1 MFTPELPTDDQD
13 PVVPPAHADAALP
26 PSPDAEA
33 RSAEAAS
40 LSKPRAPRG
49 EVTAALAAVIGG
61 GLVGIAL
68 LFGGADGTS
77 EDEQVVVQ
85 AASVVPSSA
94 PATTDVAGRWSNGSH
109 SRWKSARRKDLV
121 LELPADNRIGVWM
134 KHVRPMLVV
143 RCMNR
148 TPEVF
153 VFTETA
159 AKIEPQDE
167 NHSVRVA
174 FDDEPASVE
183 RWPDSVE
190 HDALFAPDAD
200 AFLRRLMRAR
210 TLTFGFSPHNAT
222 PAEVRFNVSGLDALI
237 QPAAKQCGW

>member
-1 MFTPELPTDDQD
+1 M
-13 PVVPPAHADAALP
+13 
-26 PSPDAEA
+26 
-33 RSAEAAS
+33 
-40 LSKPRAPRG
+40 
-49 EVTAALAAVIGG
+49 TAALAAVIGG

-68 LFGGADGTS
+68 LFGGSDAPA
-77 EDEQVVVQ
+77 EDEQASVQ
-85 AASVVPSSA
+85 AASVLPSAA
-94 PATTDVAGRWSNGSH
+94 PATTDIAGRWSNGSH
-109 SRWKSARRKDLV
+109 SRWKSARPKDLV
-121 LELPADNRIGVWM
+121 LELAADNRIGVWM

-143 RCMNR
+143 RCMKG

-167 NHSVRVA
+167 NHTVRVA
-174 FDDEPASVE
+174 FDGEPASLE

-200 AFLRRLMRAR
+200 AFLRRVMRAR
-210 TLTFGFSPHNAT
+210 TMTFRFSPHNAT
-222 PAEVRFNVSGLDALI
+222 PAEVRFNVSGLDTLI